1 MGWSDEAASIEVK
14 SVVVAADVDVDAM
27 ISVPVTTVPAIS
39 VVVPS
44 SVVALPT
51 VTVKPLVPVVLTVS
65 LNGIAVDETPV
76 VDPVGSVVV
85 VRLTPSGSDVLSGE
99 L

>member
-1 MGWSDEAASIEVK
+1 MGWSDEATSIEVK
-14 SVVVAADVDVDAM
+14 CVVVAADVDVNVTV
-27 ISVPVTTVPAIS
+27 ISLPVTTVPAIS

-51 VTVKPLVPVVLTVS
+51 VTVKPLVSVVLTVT

-85 VRLTPSGSDVLSGE
+85 VRLTSSGSVVL
-99 L
+99 